1 MTNARTLTRDLG
13 GRWHGSY
20 GTARC
25 PAHDDRSPSLSI
37 RDGNTGPLLKCHGGC
52 SSGDVFQALRDRGLI
67 SGERRLSLRNDNSV
81 DRSTNFPT
89 GRTFYERSQNC
100 RIDPTNQPAE
110 PYDDIEQRVERAL
123 SIWRTAR
130 PISGTPA
137 EAYLAGR
144 GIDPDKLFTDPPG
157 WPETL
162 RWHDEQRALIVAVND
177 GHTGLV
183 RAVQRVFLRLGGS
196 PRRDPDGSK
205 CKRALGPLRGNAARL
220 SCWPD
225 PDGVWGLCEGAESAL
240 AARQITGRPCWAAI
254 SAGNM
259 PNVAPPH
266 WARHAVVFADNDA
279 SGTGLREAAKALH
292 ALRALPQI
300 RSARV
305 MSTEVLGTDA
315 ADLIEEAADV

>member
-1 MTNARTLTRDLG
+1 MINARTLTRDLG

-25 PAHDDRSPSLSI
+25 PAHDDRNPSLSI
-37 RDGNTGPLLKCHGGC
+37 RDGNTGPLLTCHGGC
-52 SSGDVFQALRDRGLI
+52 DSRDVFQALRDRGLI
-67 SGERRLSLRNDNSV
+67 GGERRTSTRVENS
-81 DRSTNFPT
+81 
-89 GRTFYERSQNC
+89 ERVPNC
-100 RIDPTNQPAE
+100 RHVPTHQPAK
-110 PYDDIEQRVERAL
+110 PDDDTEQRVERAL

-130 PISGTPA
+130 PISGSPA

-144 GIDPDKLFTDPPG
+144 GIDPDKLLTDPPG

-162 RWHDEQRALIVAVND
+162 AWHDEQRALIVAVND
-177 GHTGLV
+177 GHNGLV
-183 RAVQRVFLRLGGS
+183 RAVQRVFLKPDGS

-225 PDGVWGLCEGAESAL
+225 ADGVWGLCEGAESAL

-259 PNVAPPH
+259 PNVHPPH
-266 WARHAVVFADNDA
+266 WAQHAVVFADNDA
-279 SGTGLREAAKALH
+279 SGTGLREAGKALAH
-292 ALRALPQI
+292 LRSLPQI
-300 RSARV
+300 ETVRV
-305 MSTEVLGTDA
+305 MSTEVLNTDA